1 MAISLS
7 SLSLSKHSLSNS
19 SSIPASNP
27 SIDPSKPSVLRT
39 QNILGSKANSGGIE
53 RTPLRLCGANLK
65 KNSDLKSQASREP
78 ARVTKELKSDKSERI
93 AGVEPVD
100 LFNEMK
106 QRFLSFKKNRYMKD
120 LELYE
125 KLAKEQAPKV
135 MMVFLVFEF
144 MVIACA
150 DSRVCPSSILGFQ
163 PGEAFVVRNVA
174 NMVPPY
180 ENGPTETNAALE
192 FAVNSLKVE
201 NILVI
206 GHSRCGGIRAL
217 MSMHDDVE
225 PSGLIGSWVSVGMNA
240 RVKTKAATHLL
251 NFDQQCKHCEKES
264 VNCSLV
270 NLLSYPWVE
279 EKVRNGELNIHGG
292 YYDFVD
298 CSFEKWTLY
307 KENNSKDESG
317 KVAVKDRAFCIIGE
331 KLNYQHTECPANS
344 PCKTSL
350 FFTSH
355 IYKNPKVFSR
365 KSTLHTSDFLKSKTH
380 PSPAA
385 IAIST
390 TMANHIFPLFILP
403 LTVIMSMALMHSKTV
418 LVEARQLLELT
429 LPELPKP
436 EFPELPKPVLPELP
450 KPEFPDLPKPELP
463 ELPKFEIP
471 KLPEFPSF
479 PHFPD
484 LSKPTLPAIP
494 KEINPS
500 HSTTSP

>member
-7 SLSLSKHSLSNS
+7 SLSLSKHSLSTS

-27 SIDPSKPSVLRT
+27 SMDPSKPSVLRT

-53 RTPLRLCGANLK
+53 QTPLRLCGANLK
-65 KNSDLKSQASREP
+65 KNSDLISLASREP
-78 ARVTKELKSDKSERI
+78 ARVTKELEKRI
-93 AGVEPVD
+93 
-100 LFNEMK
+100 NT
-106 QRFLSFKKNRYMKD
+106 Y

-125 KLAKEQAPKV
+125 KLATGQAPK
-135 MMVFLVFEF
+135 F

-150 DSRVCPSSILGFQ
+150 DSRVCPSSVLGFQ

-298 CSFEKWTLY
+298 CSFEKWTLH
-307 KENNSKDESG
+307 KENNLRDESG
-317 KVAVKDRAFCIIGE
+317 KVAVKDRAFW
-331 KLNYQHTECPANS
+331 
-344 PCKTSL
+344 
-350 FFTSH
+350 F
-355 IYKNPKVFSR
+355 
-365 KSTLHTSDFLKSKTH
+365 
-380 PSPAA
+380 
-385 IAIST
+385 
-390 TMANHIFPLFILP
+390 
-403 LTVIMSMALMHSKTV
+403 
-418 LVEARQLLELT
+418 
-429 LPELPKP
+429 
-436 EFPELPKPVLPELP
+436 
-450 KPEFPDLPKPELP
+450 
-463 ELPKFEIP
+463 
-471 KLPEFPSF
+471 
-479 PHFPD
+479 
-484 LSKPTLPAIP
+484 
-494 KEINPS
+494 
-500 HSTTSP
+500 

>member
-27 SIDPSKPSVLRT
+27 SMDPSKPSVLRT

-53 RTPLRLCGANLK
+53 QTPLRLCGSNLK
-65 KNSDLKSQASREP
+65 KNSDLISQASREP
-78 ARVTKELKSDKSERI
+78 ARVTKELESDKSERM

-106 QRFLSFKKNRYMKD
+106 QRFLSFKKNKYMED

-125 KLAKEQAPKV
+125 KLATGQAPK
-135 MMVFLVFEF
+135 F

-150 DSRVCPSSILGFQ
+150 DSRVCPSSVLGFQ

-307 KENNSKDESG
+307 KENNLRDESG
-317 KVAVKDRAFCIIGE
+317 KVAVKRSSI
-331 KLNYQHTECPANS
+331 L
-344 PCKTSL
+344 
-350 FFTSH
+350 
-355 IYKNPKVFSR
+355 V
-365 KSTLHTSDFLKSKTH
+365 LKS
-380 PSPAA
+380 
-385 IAIST
+385 
-390 TMANHIFPLFILP
+390 
-403 LTVIMSMALMHSKTV
+403 
-418 LVEARQLLELT
+418 LLLIY
-429 LPELPKP
+429 LYNL
-436 EFPELPKPVLPELP
+436 LLL
-450 KPEFPDLPKPELP
+450 
-463 ELPKFEIP
+463 
-471 KLPEFPSF
+471 
-479 PHFPD
+479 
-484 LSKPTLPAIP
+484 
-494 KEINPS
+494 
-500 HSTTSP
+500 